1 MKLIN
6 KYKNVELI
14 ITEKLLTQLGE
25 YGKKHYPNE
34 YGGFLIGN
42 YSYDL
47 KQLYVSDFVLP
58 KKYKGIATLFERSV
72 DGIKEI
78 FEKIFS
84 NTKQYY
90 VGEWHTHPNG
100 STMYSQTDLQAM
112 ITIEECKTVKIK
124 NPILL
129 IICVDN
135 NGLLDIK
142 FYLYDNGGLTE
153 YE

>member
-1 MKLIN
+1 M
-6 KYKNVELI
+6 ELI
-14 ITEKLLTQLGE
+14 ITEKLLTQFGE

-34 YGGFLIGN
+34 YGGFLIGY
-42 YSYDL
+42 YSADL
-47 KQLYVSDFVLP
+47 KKLYISGFVLP
-58 KKYKGIATLFERSV
+58 KKYKGIPTLFERSV
-72 DGIKEI
+72 HGIKEI

-90 VGEWHTHPNG
+90 IGEWHTHPNG
-100 STMYSQTDLQAM
+100 LTMYSQTDLQAM

-129 IICVDN
+129 IISVDN

-142 FYLYDNGGLTE
+142 LYLYDNGGLTE